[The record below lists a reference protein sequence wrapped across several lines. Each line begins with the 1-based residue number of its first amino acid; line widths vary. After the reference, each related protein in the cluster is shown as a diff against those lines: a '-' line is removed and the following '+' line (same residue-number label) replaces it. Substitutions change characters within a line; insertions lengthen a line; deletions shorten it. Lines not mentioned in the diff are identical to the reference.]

1 MSTNYHLDGS
11 YGCEEDDGLQLPII
25 KEKGQL
31 PKFDSPSTSKNH
43 ESLGYLPPLSSKH
56 QHNSSSFSAVQK
68 TSVAMIIPESSVV
81 VGIKGLSS
89 SQQPKEMREWKEQL
103 LVLSPS
109 KREKTQSLNEMEEEE
124 IAPFDIQKTKVEWE
138 NDIARHI
145 LSLYATTS
153 AVKNIR
159 EANSLLDF
167 VGERQQ
173 RQQPSRARNRTKNG
187 GGMEV
192 EEEQEEYEMEEF
204 DKMNITTELPSFSQ
218 EKRKKT
224 KKQQQLTI
232 VETEEEEE
240 EEEEG
245 IEAENNNRGEEKP
258 ASKEKAKVKKRKTKK
273 KLLSSSISKSRS
285 LPHITT
291 QEEQNL
297 KNKQFIDSVLAKI
310 ESTVSLKNEK
320 DKYRITNTIRTR
332 DGKEIVV
339 RGSPKC
345 FPIWFISSGDVFV
358 DWTALP
364 GMLILM
370 CVYMSSLLLLL
381 PLPSARAPAPAPSSS
396 LSFFSCLL

>member
-1 MSTNYHLDGS
+1 MSTNLNVDENDG
-11 YGCEEDDGLQLPII
+11 YEMDGGLQLPVIQ
-25 KEKGQL
+25 KEKVQL
-31 PKFDSPSTSKNH
+31 SMFDNGSTPKNC
-43 ESLGYLPPLSSKH
+43 ESLSSLPPISSKYQSH
-56 QHNSSSFSAVQK
+56 APSSSVQK
-68 TSVAMIIPESSVV
+68 TSVEIIIPEASVI

-89 SQQPKEMREWKEQL
+89 SQQPKEMREWKEQQL
-103 LVLSPS
+103 LFSPA
-109 KREKTQSLNEMEEEE
+109 KREKTFRIDEDE
-124 IAPFDIQKTKVEWE
+124 IVPFDIQKTKVEWE

-153 AVKNIR
+153 AVKNIK

-167 VGERQQ
+167 VGERQ
-173 RQQPSRARNRTKNG
+173 PSKTSNRGKNG
-187 GGMEV
+187 RNMET
-192 EEEQEEYEMEEF
+192 EEQQEECGVEIEEF
-204 DKMNITTELPSFSQ
+204 DQMNVTTQKPSFSL
-218 EKRKKT
+218 EKGKKT
-224 KKQQQLTI
+224 RKRQEAI
-232 VETEEEEE
+232 VETTEEK

-245 IEAENNNRGEEKP
+245 GIGRQNFSLEGEEDQLHERHVEGKT
-258 ASKEKAKVKKRKTKK
+258 KTKKRKTKK
-273 KLLSSSISKSRS
+273 KLLSSSISKSKS

-320 DKYRITNTIRTR
+320 DKYRITNTIKTR

-364 GMLILM
+364 GWFFAL
-370 CVYMSSLLLLL
+370 
-381 PLPSARAPAPAPSSS
+381 R
-396 LSFFSCLL
+396 SFFLFLLF